1 MRNWIRVAGLLLAGL
16 VATQAAAQSPAPV
29 VRRPDGSAIDWYI
42 DRQAS
47 LPRQGILVIAQ
58 GGGCNSVTL
67 NRNVSAARRLLPDFA
82 VVTVDKYGVRPGDD
96 PKPTEECSKTFYHH
110 HTISQRVA
118 DYRQVIARAEGL
130 PWWNGQLVLFGGSE
144 GAATVEI
151 LTAQVRA
158 DAAVIYSGATGIPFH
173 EAFVQNIPPQMAA
186 AAPAELAKIR
196 RDPLSD
202 QVWGGNAYRWWADII
217 DRPIWEDALKAKAPL
232 LVVQGRRDR
241 SNPVNSARALRDAFA
256 AAKRCNLAYWE
267 YEDYDHAMVDAT
279 GVPHQ
284 AEVFARISA
293 WLTDRLKGAPMPDC
307 GA

>member
-1 MRNWIRVAGLLLAGL
+1 MRVWTWFAGLLLAGL
-16 VATQAAAQSPAPV
+16 VATQAAAQPSVPA
-29 VRRPDGSAIDWYI
+29 VRRPDGSAIDWYL
-42 DRQAS
+42 DRQAG
-47 LPRQGILVIAQ
+47 LPRQGILVLAQ

-67 NRNVSAARRLLPDFA
+67 NHNVEAAKRLLPDFA
-82 VVTVDKYGVRPGDD
+82 IVTVDKYGVRPGDD
-96 PKPTEECSKTFYHH
+96 PKPDDGCSKTFYRR

-118 DYRQVIARAEGL
+118 DYRQVIARAEAL

-144 GAATVEI
+144 GAAAVEI
-151 LTAQVRA
+151 LASQVRA

-196 RDPLSD
+196 RAPLSD
-202 QVWGGNAYRWWADII
+202 RVWGGNSYRWWADII
-217 DRPIWEDALKAKAPL
+217 DRPLWDEALAAKGPL

-241 SNPVNSARALRDAFA
+241 SNPVSSARALRDKFA
-256 AAKRCNLAYWE
+256 AAGRCNLTYWE
-267 YEDYDHAMVDAT
+267 YADYDHAMADAA
-279 GVPHQ
+279 GASHQ

-293 WLTDRLKGAPMPDC
+293 WLTDRLKGAPMADC